1 MEVIFLRGWYTEKM
15 KVQTIRASQFILRPF
30 KKGDESSLAKNL
42 NNKKI
47 IKNLLLIPSPYTL
60 KDAKEWVD
68 KNLKEYKK
76 EKPSM
81 FNFVIDVDGEVVG
94 SIGVR
99 NITEHH
105 MAEIGYWLSES
116 YWGKG
121 IMAEAVKLITGFGFK
136 ELRLKRMYAF
146 TYPSN
151 IASQKTLLKNGYV
164 FEGILKKHAY
174 KNKKFLDDYLYANV
188 K

>member
-1 MEVIFLRGWYTEKM
+1 M
-15 KVQTIRASQFILRPF
+15 KTQTIRGSRFTLRPF
-30 KKGDESSLAKNL
+30 RKGDERSLAENL

-47 IKNLLLIPSPYTL
+47 IKSLLLVPSPYTL

-68 KNLKEYKK
+68 KNLKECRK
-76 EKPSM
+76 EKPAM
-81 FNFVIDVDGEVVG
+81 FNFVIDIDGEVVG

-105 MAEIGYWLSES
+105 MAEIGYWLAEP

-121 IMAEAVKLITGFGFK
+121 IMTEVVKLITVFGFK
-136 ELRLKRMYAF
+136 KLRLKRMYAF
-146 TYPSN
+146 TYPAN
-151 IASQKTLLKNGYV
+151 TASQKTLLKNGYV
-164 FEGILKKHAY
+164 FEGILKKHAC
-174 KNKKFLDDYLYANV
+174 KNGKFLDDYLYARV